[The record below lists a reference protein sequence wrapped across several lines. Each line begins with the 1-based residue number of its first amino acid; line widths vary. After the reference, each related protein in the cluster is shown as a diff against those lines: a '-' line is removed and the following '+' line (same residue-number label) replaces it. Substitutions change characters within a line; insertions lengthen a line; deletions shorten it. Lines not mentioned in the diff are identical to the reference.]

1 MGKKNKDKKRAFL
14 KNRKSK
20 KKRLWKKKS
29 LKKLNI
35 ISLNIK
41 IVIILLLSILL
52 LVVKKNKNNKLKLE
66 IIDEKI
72 YNDFE
77 QMKQRFKNDSFVN
90 PYLEA
95 ISIFSHIFNRKS
107 IELKNKK
114 NNINIAMAFNDG
126 YIYPILVSMESVLSN
141 SNKHESFIT
150 YHLLC
155 CYNVIENTLS
165 KIKSFLNRYP
175 LNLEI
180 VFYNMGNTFINLEKS
195 RLTQVTFYRLL
206 LPILINIERILYLDG
221 DTLTFKDLREMY
233 NLDFN
238 DTYILGTL
246 DYLSNGVDY
255 LELKSEKYI
264 NAGVILMNLEKLR
277 NDKKYVELINIVNK
291 VQLRNED
298 QTAINYILYPKIGIL
313 PYKYNIF
320 NFYDELD
327 IKVYSDKLRINVN
340 ISEIA
345 EVLKDPTIIHHVIC
359 SPKPWDPNSNYM
371 DSVSGCRQRPNCSC
385 KRSHEIWLSFAN
397 KTDFYKEILL
407 QYKIE

>member
-1 MGKKNKDKKRAFL
+1 MGKKNKNKRRAFC

-20 KKRLWKKKS
+20 KKRLWKKKY

-52 LVVKKNKNNKLKLE
+52 VKKNKNNRLKIE

-155 CYNVIENTLS
+155 CYNVTENTLS

-180 VFYNMGNTFINLEKS
+180 IFYNMGNTFINLEKT
-195 RLTQVTFYRLL
+195 RITQVTFYRLL

-221 DTLTFKDLREMY
+221 DTLTFKDLKEMY

-264 NAGVILMNLEKLR
+264 NTGVILMNLEKLR

-298 QTAINYILYPKIGIL
+298 HIYYILK
-313 PYKYNIF
+313 
-320 NFYDELD
+320 
-327 IKVYSDKLRINVN
+327 
-340 ISEIA
+340 
-345 EVLKDPTIIHHVIC
+345 
-359 SPKPWDPNSNYM
+359 
-371 DSVSGCRQRPNCSC
+371 
-385 KRSHEIWLSFAN
+385 
-397 KTDFYKEILL
+397 
-407 QYKIE
+407 

>member
-20 KKRLWKKKS
+20 KKKIMEKKS

-52 LVVKKNKNNKLKLE
+52 LVVKKNKNNKLKIE

-180 VFYNMGNTFINLEKS
+180 VFYNMGNTFINLEKT
-195 RLTQVTFYRLL
+195 RITQVTFYRLL

-221 DTLTFKDLREMY
+221 DTLAFKDIR
-233 NLDFN
+233 
-238 DTYILGTL
+238 
-246 DYLSNGVDY
+246 
-255 LELKSEKYI
+255 
-264 NAGVILMNLEKLR
+264 
-277 NDKKYVELINIVNK
+277 
-291 VQLRNED
+291 
-298 QTAINYILYPKIGIL
+298 
-313 PYKYNIF
+313 
-320 NFYDELD
+320 
-327 IKVYSDKLRINVN
+327 
-340 ISEIA
+340 
-345 EVLKDPTIIHHVIC
+345 
-359 SPKPWDPNSNYM
+359 
-371 DSVSGCRQRPNCSC
+371 
-385 KRSHEIWLSFAN
+385 
-397 KTDFYKEILL
+397 
-407 QYKIE
+407 